1 MKLPARLFLP
11 LAMYSLLCAVA
22 LLASSGCTAADN
34 TNANTTA
41 TTTVTPPPAGAPA
54 QQNLTVAERPQ
65 KIKDQMTAR
74 GEQDEAAPTLRFVEP
89 REGQAITGSTVNVK
103 LALAGELKGYK
114 PGKDPATNMG
124 NHIHVILDNQPYEA
138 YYNLDQPFELRN
150 VTEGKHTLRVFAS
163 RPWHESYKNTGSFQ
177 MVAFTVKGG
186 GDASKPTT
194 TATGQT
200 MADNKNAVNANANKS
215 AANANTNA
223 NAANANAANAN
234 AAASPTPAR
243 EGKDMPSSQAGEID
257 AKKPL
262 LTYSRPKGDYKGADA
277 DAIMIDFWLSN
288 AKLKGDGGDYRV
300 RYSVNGGEP
309 KFIETWQPIWLTGWT
324 AGKHTIKL
332 ELVDKDGNVVENGG
346 YNSTSRDI
354 NVSK

>member
-11 LAMYSLLCAVA
+11 FALYSLVAVA
-22 LLASSGCTAADN
+22 LVASSACTAADN
-34 TNANTTA
+34 SNANTTA
-41 TTTVTPPPAGAPA
+41 TTTVTPPPAGSPSPL
-54 QQNLTVAERPQ
+54 NLTVAERPQ
-65 KIKDQMTAR
+65 KIKDQMQAR
-74 GEQDEAAPTLRFVEP
+74 GEQDTAAPVLRFVEP
-89 REGQAITGSTVNVK
+89 RDGATLSGSTVNVK
-103 LALAGELKGYK
+103 LSLAGELKGYK

-138 YYNLDQPFELRN
+138 YYNLDEPFELRN

-163 RPWHESYKNTGSFQ
+163 RPWHESYKNNGSFQ
-177 MVAFTVKGG
+177 MVTFTVKGGG

-200 MADNKNAVNANANKS
+200 MADNKNTGANANA
-215 AANANTNA
+215 ANS
-223 NAANANAANAN
+223 NAANANATNTN
-234 AAASPTPAR
+234 AAAPPR
-243 EGKDMPSSQAGEID
+243 EGKEMASSQAGEID
-257 AKKPL
+257 ASKPL

-277 DAIMIDFWLSN
+277 EAIMIDFWLTN
-288 AKLKGDGGDYRV
+288 AKLQGDGGDYRV
-300 RYSVNGGEP
+300 RYTVNGGEP
-309 KFIETWQPIWLTGWT
+309 KFIDKWEPIWLTGWT
-324 AGKHTIKL
+324 AGKHTVKV

>member
-1 MKLPARLFLP
+1 LLVG
-11 LAMYSLLCAVA
+11 LA
-22 LLASSGCTAADN
+22 ASSACTTADN

-41 TTTVTPPPAGAPA
+41 TTNVTPPPAGSPSPL
-54 QQNLTVAERPQ
+54 NLSVAERPQ

-89 REGQAITGSTVNVK
+89 RDGATVTGSTVNVK

-114 PGKDPATNMG
+114 PAKDPATNMG

-177 MVAFTVKGG
+177 MITFTVKGG
-186 GDASKPTT
+186 GDATKPTT
-194 TATGQT
+194 TASGQT
-200 MADNKNAVNANANKS
+200 MADNRNANA
-215 AANANTNA
+215 ANT

-234 AAASPTPAR
+234 AVNANAANANASPSPAR
-243 EGKDMPSSQAGEID
+243 EGKEMASSQAGEID

-277 DAIMIDFWLSN
+277 EAIMIDFWLTN
-288 AKLKGDGGDYRV
+288 AKLQGDGGEYRV
-300 RYSVNGGEP
+300 RYSVNGGDA
-309 KFIETWQPIWLTGWT
+309 KFIDTWQPIWLTGWT
-324 AGKHTIKL
+324 TGKHSVKV
-332 ELVDKDGNVVENGG
+332 ELVDRDGNVVENGG

-354 NVSK
+354 NVTK